1 METWFDPLEMFRQIA
16 PNGIVNKEVRGSD
29 DHDEEPASVAEK
41 EDGEN
46 APKVSKEKSEAADTE
61 EPASVAEKGDGENA
75 PNVSKE
81 NSEAA
86 NKEEPEKRDVEKT
99 EGKGDVEPELVKD
112 FEEKATLTGEESTK
126 SPQNVEDSSAEADLK
141 PKDAIAAAPSSE
153 ETQRVHEEMSRIT
166 AAECPFLNQE

>member
-41 EDGEN
+41 GDGEN
-46 APKVSKEKSEAADTE
+46 APKVSKDRSEAT
-61 EPASVAEKGDGENA
+61 S
-75 PNVSKE
+75 
-81 NSEAA
+81 
-86 NKEEPEKRDVEKT
+86 KEEPEKRGIEKT
-99 EGKGDVEPELVKD
+99 EGKGDVEHELVKD
-112 FEEKATLTGEESTK
+112 FDEKSTLTEEESLK
-126 SPQNVEDSSAEADLK
+126 SPQNVEDSSAEIGLK

-166 AAECPFLNQE
+166 AAECPYLMNQE